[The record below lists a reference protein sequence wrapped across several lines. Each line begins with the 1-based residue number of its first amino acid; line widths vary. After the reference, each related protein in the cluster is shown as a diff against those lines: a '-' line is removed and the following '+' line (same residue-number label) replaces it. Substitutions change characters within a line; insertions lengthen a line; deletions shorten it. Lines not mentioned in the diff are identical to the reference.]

1 MKLFTKVRRR
11 LLDDGRLKRYLV
23 YAAGEIIL
31 VVIGIFIALQ
41 LNAWEGRCEGPG
53 VGTDIPPEPARR
65 SMLQIEIIDE
75 RIAYEASK
83 SVLAD
88 LP

>member
-41 LNAWEGRCEGPG
+41 LNA
-53 VGTDIPPEPARR
+53 
-65 SMLQIEIIDE
+65 
-75 RIAYEASK
+75 
-83 SVLAD
+83 
-88 LP
+88 